1 MLKRPIGIVF
11 LVYLIIGVIVAWSRG
26 YLHLSLLKAI
36 GSAILAILLW
46 WLPLLG
52 ISRRLHQRNTARGS
66 SPSYGAARRA
76 G

>member
-52 ISRRLHQRNTARGS
+52 ISPAHSVMSVKRSRPNS
-66 SPSYGAARRA
+66 GAARQA